1 MRQAAAAG
9 SGVSTGSTD
18 RSEFTKRIFFLQTNT
33 TSVCFPM
40 QDRFYHQFGHSTA
53 GEQIWRRWTA
63 VRRASTSLTPHKGY
77 RFESSLRRRF
87 PGGICLY
94 LLSRNVPSAL
104 TSSNHLFCLNQIFML
119 SFLVS
124 IHFFYL
130 FFKTGSW
137 ILHHVLIEISKP
149 TNLSTS
155 AQLSLTVVH
164 YGPLSLMFDLIF
176 YCVHYHCNLE
186 GAQS

>member
-1 MRQAAAAG
+1 
-9 SGVSTGSTD
+9 
-18 RSEFTKRIFFLQTNT
+18 
-33 TSVCFPM
+33 
-40 QDRFYHQFGHSTA
+40 
-53 GEQIWRRWTA
+53 
-63 VRRASTSLTPHKGY
+63 
-77 RFESSLRRRF
+77 
-87 PGGICLY
+87 
-94 LLSRNVPSAL
+94 
-104 TSSNHLFCLNQIFML
+104 ML

-155 AQLSLTVVH
+155 AHLSLTVVH
-164 YGPLSLMFDLIF
+164 YGPLSLRFDLIF
-176 YCVHYHCNLE
+176 HCVHYHCNLE